1 MEQKAFVVF
10 SLGGMLFSFLCVLT
24 NIWVSLSYQRIL
36 MSKLKLL
43 ICNVIL
49 NNLGKTLDSHNCTFV
64 LESHQGKLE
73 WAEMLSYVLW
83 NSWIFPD
90 VLDSTYACVLSF
102 WYYVTLAGA
111 RCLSYAMWKSL
122 NWSRFEDCIKCI
134 DYMQCVA
141 QSFTLQFFLMP
152 WC

>member
-49 NNLGKTLDSHNCTFV
+49 NNLGKTFDSQNCTFA

-83 NSWIFPD
+83 NS
-90 VLDSTYACVLSF
+90 
-102 WYYVTLAGA
+102 
-111 RCLSYAMWKSL
+111 
-122 NWSRFEDCIKCI
+122 
-134 DYMQCVA
+134 
-141 QSFTLQFFLMP
+141 
-152 WC
+152 